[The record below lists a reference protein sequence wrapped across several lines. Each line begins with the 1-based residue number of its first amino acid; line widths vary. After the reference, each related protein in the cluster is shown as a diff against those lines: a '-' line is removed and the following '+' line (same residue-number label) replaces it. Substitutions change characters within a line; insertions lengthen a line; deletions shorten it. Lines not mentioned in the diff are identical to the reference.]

1 MLLLLPEAGQD
12 RDEYTGTGYTN
23 CLDKTW
29 WSGVDGDSLIEAQ
42 NVYQA
47 LLIRFIAFIR
57 AVILPPSGQFTI
69 LNFESRDH

>member
-29 WSGVDGDSLIEAQ
+29 WSRVDGE
-42 NVYQA
+42 
-47 LLIRFIAFIR
+47 
-57 AVILPPSGQFTI
+57 GQF
-69 LNFESRDH
+69 N